1 MESEIF
7 PLIGSLL
14 ESYKWFA
21 RMKSKRFILD
31 DAREMDYVGFLRKYT
46 EYALA
51 SRPDQTT

>member
-1 MESEIF
+1 
-7 PLIGSLL
+7 
-14 ESYKWFA
+14 
-21 RMKSKRFILD
+21 MKSKRFILD